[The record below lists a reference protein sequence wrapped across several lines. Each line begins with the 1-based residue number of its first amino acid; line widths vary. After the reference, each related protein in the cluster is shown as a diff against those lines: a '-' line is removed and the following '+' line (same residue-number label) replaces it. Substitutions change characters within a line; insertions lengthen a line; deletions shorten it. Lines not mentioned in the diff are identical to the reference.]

1 MEFSKPF
8 NLLPQSYQDK
18 YVNRYMLFGF
28 GSVALVLAAL
38 LAMSYIG
45 IAVTQFSIHRLANE
59 NTQYQSKQQQIGLL
73 TESVQKNRK
82 IVQSNQQ
89 DTFPFYFFLQTVE
102 NEKPQGLTILSI
114 DSAERL
120 VQAMT
125 AEQTENTGNTESI
138 EEKTEVQETQ
148 LPELTYEKDL
158 SGSKLVVRG
167 YSGDPAEVASFVDS
181 LSKLP
186 YVAST
191 ELKAIEEHPVSETE
205 DANIFELILHLK

>member
-28 GSVALVLAAL
+28 GSVALVLALL
-38 LAMSYIG
+38 LAMSYIN
-45 IAVTQFSIHRLANE
+45 IVITQFSIRRLANE
-59 NTQYQSKQQQIGLL
+59 NTQYQSKQQQIALL

-82 IVQSNQQ
+82 IVESNQQ

-120 VQAMT
+120 IQAMT
-125 AEQTENTGNTESI
+125 AKQTEDTENTEPTE
-138 EEKTEVQETQ
+138 EAEGQQVQ

-205 DANIFELILHLK
+205 KANIFELILHLK

>member
-38 LAMSYIG
+38 LAMSYIN
-45 IAVTQFSIHRLANE
+45 IAITQFSIHRLANE
-59 NTQYQSKQQQIGLL
+59 NTQYQSKQQQIALL

-82 IVQSNQQ
+82 IVESNQQ

-120 VQAMT
+120 IQAMT
-125 AEQTENTGNTESI
+125 AKQTEDTENTEPTE
-138 EEKTEVQETQ
+138 EAEGQQVQ

-167 YSGDPAEVASFVDS
+167 YSGDPAEVASFVDG

-205 DANIFELILHLK
+205 KANIFELILHLK